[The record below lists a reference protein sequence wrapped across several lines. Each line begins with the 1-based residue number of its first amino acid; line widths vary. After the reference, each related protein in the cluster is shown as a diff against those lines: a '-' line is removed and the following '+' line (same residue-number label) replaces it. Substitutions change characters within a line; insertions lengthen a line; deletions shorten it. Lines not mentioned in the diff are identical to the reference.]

1 MSLQEYLGPN
11 LFNDIINKAKAD
23 EDFNNFIKQN
33 GATKAKLADK
43 LKLEN
48 NALKQGVEHLVNVI
62 DDVAAENE
70 LLEKKYKFYEETYG
84 QINEEFIK
92 KNELTVVRT
101 PEKIH
106 AKKVLNKYIQNY
118 QALKNNK

>member
-92 KNELTVVRT
+92 RND
-101 PEKIH
+101 
-106 AKKVLNKYIQNY
+106 N
-118 QALKNNK
+118 